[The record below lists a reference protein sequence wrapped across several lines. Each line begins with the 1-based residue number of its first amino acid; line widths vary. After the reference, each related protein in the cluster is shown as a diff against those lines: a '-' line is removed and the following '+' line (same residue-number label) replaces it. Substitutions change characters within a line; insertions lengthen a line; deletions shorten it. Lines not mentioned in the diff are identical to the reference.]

1 MDTETVNRIITEI
14 TNRLGVGYSVFSDAV
29 SQYAQARATE
39 GLIYSVALFGA
50 ILLVVAVFFFTVV
63 RNSSIDSDDKVTIG
77 FFVVIALG
85 VIIFFAICNLTNF
98 INWANAPQGM
108 FLREIMAA
116 VR

>member
-1 MDTETVNRIITEI
+1 MDTETVNRVITEI

-39 GLIYSVALFGA
+39 GLIYSVAIFSVIILIIA
-50 ILLVVAVFFFTVV
+50 IFFFAVV
-63 RNSSIDSDDKVTIG
+63 RNSSIDSDEKFIIG
-77 FFVVIALG
+77 LFVVAALG
-85 VIIFFAICNLTNF
+85 FIIFYGICNLTDF
-98 INWANAPQGM
+98 INWSNAPQGM